1 MASSAATAA
10 RKPSMASLPLVISGA
25 LPLNAMISAHSTK
38 APTEASAAWNDIT
51 SVQHV
56 ASIFEVT

>member
-25 LPLNAMISAHSTK
+25 LPLNAMISAHSI
-38 APTEASAAWNDIT
+38 S
-51 SVQHV
+51 
-56 ASIFEVT
+56 